1 MFFAVVAVL
10 CLNPASL
17 SVNYIYIYKS
27 SILYVFI
34 VRVLLLEHEHEVV
47 SSSAVILVKLVLD
60 VRRSNSF
67 ILEGRK
73 VAQAERCNH
82 NVIVFLTL

>member
-10 CLNPASL
+10 YLNPASL
-17 SVNYIYIYKS
+17 SVNYIYIYIS

-34 VRVLLLEHEHEVV
+34 VRVLLLEHSHEVV
-47 SSSAVILVKLVLD
+47 SSCVYLVKLVLD
-60 VRRSNSF
+60 VCRSNSL

-73 VAQAERCNH
+73 VAQAERCRH